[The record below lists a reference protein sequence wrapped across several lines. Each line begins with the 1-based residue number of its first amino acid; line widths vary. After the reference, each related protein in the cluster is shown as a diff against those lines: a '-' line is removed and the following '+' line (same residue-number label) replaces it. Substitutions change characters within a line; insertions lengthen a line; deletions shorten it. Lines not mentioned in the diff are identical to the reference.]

1 MRDNKSKD
9 QKVTNLRLMK
19 KVNYTTYQGLL
30 KHFLVLVREEYKD
43 QIIAVVLYGSVAR
56 GEAKPTSD
64 LDLILVIED
73 PPSLDE
79 KSTKRFILKVEDRL
93 KGGEEF
99 QNLVKSGLYP
109 DLRPIILSRSEAS
122 MNRYIFLDLIDD
134 AIILFD
140 RNDFFKKR
148 LETLKRRLKE
158 LGSEKVESQDGGWY
172 WILKPDLKFGEVF
185 EL

>member
-1 MRDNKSKD
+1 
-9 QKVTNLRLMK
+9 MK
-19 KVNYTTYQGLL
+19 KVGYTTYERLL
-30 KHFLVLVREEYKD
+30 KHFLALVREEYKD

-56 GEAKPTSD
+56 AEAEPTSD
-64 LDLILVIED
+64 LDLILIIED
-73 PPSLDE
+73 PPSPYE
-79 KSTKRFILKVEDRL
+79 KSIKRFILKVEDRL
-93 KGGEEF
+93 KDGEEF
-99 QNLVKSGLYP
+99 RDMVKNGFYP
-109 DLRPIILSRSEAS
+109 ELKPIILSRSEAA

-158 LGSEKVESQDGGWY
+158 LGSKKVESKDGGWY

>member
-1 MRDNKSKD
+1 M
-9 QKVTNLRLMK
+9 QKI
-19 KVNYTTYQGLL
+19 NYTTYERLL
-30 KHFLVLVREEYKD
+30 KYFLVLVREEYKD
-43 QIIAVVLYGSVAR
+43 EIIAVVLYGSVAR

-73 PPSLDE
+73 PPSPYE

-93 KGGEEF
+93 KDGEEF
-99 QNLVKSGLYP
+99 RSLVKSGFYP

-122 MNRYIFLDLIDD
+122 TNRYIFLDLIED

-140 RNDFFKKR
+140 RNNFFKER
-148 LETLKRRLKE
+148 LEALKRRLKE
-158 LGSEKVESQDGGWY
+158 LGSEKVKLEDGGWY

>member
-1 MRDNKSKD
+1 M
-9 QKVTNLRLMK
+9 QKI
-19 KVNYTTYQGLL
+19 NYTTYERLL
-30 KHFLVLVREEYKD
+30 KHFLTLVREEYKD
-43 QIIAVVLYGSVAR
+43 EIIAVVLYGSVAR
-56 GEAKPTSD
+56 GQAKPFSD

-73 PPSLDE
+73 PPSPYE

-93 KGGEEF
+93 KDGEEF
-99 QNLVKSGLYP
+99 RSLVKSGFYP

-122 MNRYIFLDLIDD
+122 TNRYIFLDLIED

-140 RNDFFKKR
+140 RNNFFKKR
-148 LETLKRRLKE
+148 LEALKRLLKE
-158 LGSEKVESQDGGWY
+158 LGSEKEKFEDGGWY

>member
-1 MRDNKSKD
+1 
-9 QKVTNLRLMK
+9 MK
-19 KVNYTTYQGLL
+19 EVSYLTYKPLL
-30 KHFLVLVREEYKD
+30 KHFLALMKEEYKD
-43 QIIAVVLYGSVAR
+43 KLIAVALYGSVAR
-56 GEAKPTSD
+56 GEAEPTSD
-64 LDLILVIED
+64 LDVILVIED
-73 PPSLDE
+73 PTSPYE

-93 KGGEEF
+93 KDGKAF
-99 QNLVKSGLYP
+99 RNLVKSGLYP

-158 LGSEKVESQDGGWY
+158 LGSKKVESKDGGWY

>member
-1 MRDNKSKD
+1 
-9 QKVTNLRLMK
+9 MK
-19 KVNYTTYQGLL
+19 NVGYITYERLL
-30 KHFLVLVREEYKD
+30 KHFLALVRKEYKD

-56 GEAKPTSD
+56 GEAEPTSD

-73 PPSLDE
+73 PPSRDE
-79 KSTKRFILKVEDRL
+79 KRTKRFILKVEDRL
-93 KGGEEF
+93 KDGEEF
-99 QNLVKSGLYP
+99 RSLVKSGFYP
-109 DLRPIILSRSEAS
+109 DLRPIILSRSEAT

-158 LGSEKVESQDGGWY
+158 LGSEKVELKDGGWY